1 MGVVLGE
8 PGAVGDDVT
17 LYPGVT
23 LGGTS
28 LDPGKRHPTIGNG
41 VIVGAGAKVLGPIRV
56 GDKALIGSNAVV
68 LKDVPAGVSVVGI
81 PAREVRGSKRD
92 SDAFVAYGSRGD
104 LPDPVAK
111 ALDGLAEQVHALAA
125 RLERMEREAADR
137 EAAARPA
144 ETADREDES
153 DAPVSFRAG
162 CGGG

>member
-1 MGVVLGE
+1 MMCQVRV
-8 PGAVGDDVT
+8 
-17 LYPGVT
+17 
-23 LGGTS
+23 GGTS

-68 LKDVPAGVSVVGI
+68 LKDVPAGASVVGI

-137 EAAARPA
+137 ETAASQ
-144 ETADREDES
+144 DQDEA